1 MSPPDDTSPDPLAF
15 DRLIAEYADRIYS
28 VGLRITG
35 SAADAEDVMQETLL
49 KAFERRAT
57 FRGEAAWTTW
67 LYRIAVNEALM
78 LVRRRRPTA
87 YLDDTG
93 YDAPHIVDWS
103 NDLGRRVELNE
114 LRDELERGLARLPE
128 DHRIAVILRDVEG
141 LSAAEAA
148 EILDITE
155 VALKS
160 RLHRGRVLL
169 RQYLADYVE
178 RR

>member
-1 MSPPDDTSPDPLAF
+1 LAF
-15 DRLIAEYADRIYS
+15 ERLITEYGDRIYS
-28 VGLRITG
+28 VALRITE
-35 SAADAEDVMQETLL
+35 SAADAEDAMQETLL
-49 KAFERRAT
+49 KAFERRGT
-57 FRGEAAWTTW
+57 FRGEASWTTW

-78 LVRRRRPTA
+78 LVRRRQPVE
-87 YLDDTG
+87 YLDETG
-93 YDAPHIVDWS
+93 YDAAHVVDWS

-114 LRDELERGLARLPE
+114 LRAELERGLARLPE
-128 DHRIAVILRDVEG
+128 DHRVAVILRDVEG

-160 RLHRGRVLL
+160 RLHRGRALL
-169 RQYLADYVE
+169 RQFLAEYVK